1 MAACS
6 RLLSLGI
13 RVLAQRVPWQGH
25 SWLQETAQLVRVRRH
40 GACRFLA
47 QLTPRNSEY
56 MGLRLGNFI
65 SFDKGRIQLT
75 PDIKFKLDEKTAHSS
90 LELFKKDTG
99 VLYYMLGVDPTKVP
113 ANPERFREWA
123 VVFGDTAIT
132 TGRHYWEVS
141 VCKSQEFR
149 IGVADSDMSR
159 EDCVGTNNSSWVFGY
174 THRKWYAMTTNE
186 MVPVSLVGKPDRVGL
201 LLDYDGQKLAL
212 VDPEKQSIIHVM
224 TANFKTP
231 ICPAFALW
239 DGELVTHTGLQIPD
253 SL

>member
-47 QLTPRNSEY
+47 QLTPRN
-56 MGLRLGNFI
+56 N
-65 SFDKGRIQLT
+65 
-75 PDIKFKLDEKTAHSS
+75 IKFKLDEKTAHSS

>member
-6 RLLSLGI
+6 RLSSLGI
-13 RVLAQRVPWQGH
+13 RVLAQRVPWQGRCC
-25 SWLQETAQLVRVRRH
+25 LQETAQLVGVRRQV
-40 GACRFLA
+40 ACRFLA
-47 QLTPRNSEY
+47 QLTPRN
-56 MGLRLGNFI
+56 N
-65 SFDKGRIQLT
+65 
-75 PDIKFKLDEKTAHSS
+75 IKFKLDEKTAHSS

-141 VCKSQEFR
+141 VCKSQAFR

-159 EDCVGTNNSSWVFGY
+159 EDCIGTNNSSWVFGY

-201 LLDYDGQKLAL
+201 LLDYEGQKLAL
-212 VDPEKQSIIHVM
+212 VDPEKQSIIYVM
-224 TANFKTP
+224 NTNFKTP
-231 ICPAFALW
+231 LCPAFALW
-239 DGELVTHTGLQIPD
+239 DGELVTHSELQIPD
-253 SL
+253 SF